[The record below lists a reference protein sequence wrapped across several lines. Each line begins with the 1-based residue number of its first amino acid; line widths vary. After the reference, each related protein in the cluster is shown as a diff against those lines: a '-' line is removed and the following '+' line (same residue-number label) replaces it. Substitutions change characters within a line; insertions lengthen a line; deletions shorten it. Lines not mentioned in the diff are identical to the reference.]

1 LTFIT
6 FILDLEIN
14 FVFKILT
21 SKNKQM
27 KKLLNIF
34 LIITLLTGCSSS
46 SPDINLKKIDKLIS
60 ELVTDNKTVGIT
72 YAININDSIIT
83 SKSYGFTNLETKTEI
98 TKNDE
103 FRIASITKP
112 FTATAI
118 MQLVEKDKLS
128 LNDTL
133 SQFFPNLPNSNKITI
148 YQLLSHT
155 SGIPDWWEGEMPK
168 DEPKNFPMCKNPHFY
183 IERMKKISLFEPG
196 TFHYYSNTGY
206 VLFGEII
213 EIVSGLSYSD
223 YISQN
228 ILIPSGMKN
237 TEMEDVEK
245 SSKNWVAGY
254 AYNTEFKNPFT
265 KPQYYHMPFSA
276 GGLRSTATDLMSF
289 MKSLNSGKLVTKKS
303 LEMMTTYALLNN
315 GQSVYEKLF
324 SPNGNKPDFPSNI
337 EKFGYGLGFQ
347 IIQNYDTKVISHGGD
362 IAGFNSVL
370 MYIPKSKTTLVLLSN
385 TENGILSNLQEIE
398 KLVISIEIN
407 KTKAK
412 K

>member
-1 LTFIT
+1 M
-6 FILDLEIN
+6 
-14 FVFKILT
+14 
-21 SKNKQM
+21 KN
-27 KKLLNIF
+27 LFSFF
-34 LIITLLTGCSSS
+34 LIITLFIRCTSI
-46 SPDINLKKIDKLIS
+46 SPDINVKKIDELIS
-60 ELVTDNKTVGIT
+60 ELVTDNKTAGIT
-72 YAININDSIIT
+72 YAINVNDSISM
-83 SKSYGFTNLETKTEI
+83 SKSYGFSNLESKTKI
-98 TKNDE
+98 NINDE

-118 MQLVEKDKLS
+118 MQLVEKNKLS
-128 LNDTL
+128 LNDTI

-168 DEPKNFPMCKNPHFY
+168 DEPKNFPMCKNPHLY

-206 VLFGEII
+206 VLLGEII

-245 SSKNWVAGY
+245 TAKNWVTGY
-254 AYNTEFKNPFT
+254 AYNTEIKNPFT

-289 MKSLNSGKLVTKKS
+289 MKSLNNGKLVSKKS
-303 LEMMTTYALLNN
+303 LEMMTTYAILNN
-315 GQSVYEKLF
+315 GQPIYEKLF
-324 SPNGNKPDFPSNI
+324 SPNGNVPDFPSNI

-347 IIQNYDTKVISHGGD
+347 IIQNFDTKVISHGGD

-370 MYIPKSKTTLVLLSN
+370 MYIPKSNTTLVILSN
-385 TENGILSNLQEIE
+385 TENGILSNLKQIE
-398 KLVISIEIN
+398 KLATSIKLN
-407 KTKAK
+407 KIKSK
-412 K
+412 N

>member
-1 LTFIT
+1 
-6 FILDLEIN
+6 
-14 FVFKILT
+14 
-21 SKNKQM
+21 M

-83 SKSYGFTNLETKTEI
+83 SKSYGFTSLESKTEI
-98 TKNDE
+98 TNNDE

-118 MQLVEKDKLS
+118 MQLVEKKKLS
-128 LNDTL
+128 LNDTI

-183 IERMKKISLFEPG
+183 IERMKKISLFETG

-206 VLFGEII
+206 VLLGEII

-237 TEMEDVEK
+237 TEMEYVEK
-245 SSKNWVAGY
+245 TSKNWIAGY
-254 AYNTEFKNPFT
+254 AYNTEFKNPFI

-303 LEMMTTYALLNN
+303 LEMMTTYALLSN
-315 GQSVYEKLF
+315 GKPVYEKLF
-324 SPNGNKPDFPSNI
+324 SPNGNTPDFPSNI

-370 MYIPKSKTTLVLLSN
+370 MYIPKSKTALVILSN
-385 TENGILSNLQEIE
+385 TENGILSSLQEIE
-398 KLVISIEIN
+398 KLVTSIEIN

>member
-1 LTFIT
+1 M
-6 FILDLEIN
+6 
-14 FVFKILT
+14 
-21 SKNKQM
+21 KN
-27 KKLLNIF
+27 LFSFF
-34 LIITLLTGCSSS
+34 LIITLFTRCTST
-46 SPDINLKKIDKLIS
+46 SPEINVKKIDKLIS
-60 ELVTDNKTVGIT
+60 GLVTDNKTAGIT
-72 YAININDSIIT
+72 YAINVNDSINI
-83 SKSYGFTNLETKTEI
+83 SKSYGFSNLESKTKI
-98 TKNDE
+98 NINDE

-118 MQLVEKDKLS
+118 MQLVEKNKLS
-128 LNDTL
+128 LNDTI
-133 SQFFPNLPNSNKITI
+133 SRFFPNLPNSNKITI

-168 DEPKNFPMCKNPHFY
+168 DEPKNFPMCKNPHLY

-206 VLFGEII
+206 VLLGEIV

-245 SSKNWVAGY
+245 TSKNWVTGY
-254 AYNTEFKNPFT
+254 AYNTEIKNPFT

-289 MKSLNSGKLVTKKS
+289 MKSLNSGKLVSKKS
-303 LEMMTTYALLNN
+303 LEKMTIYATLNN
-315 GQSVYEKLF
+315 GQPVYEKLF
-324 SPNGNKPDFPSNI
+324 SPNGNVPDFPRNI

-347 IIQNYDTKVISHGGD
+347 IIQNFDTKVISHGGD

-370 MYIPKSKTTLVLLSN
+370 MYIPKNNTTLVILSN
-385 TENGILSNLQEIE
+385 TENGILSNLKQIE
-398 KLVISIEIN
+398 KLATSIKLN
-407 KTKAK
+407 KIKSK
-412 K
+412 N